1 MGRGAV
7 LQMIVVAGC
16 VAMAACQSAQFIL
29 PDGDVTGTWG
39 GNNAGL
45 IATDSTAHVHIGCE
59 SGDAEGPIHVGSGGS
74 FDTTGTFTVGAYP
87 IGPGVTH
94 PARFR
99 GVVVGK
105 TMQLTVTLT
114 DTART
119 FGPVALEYGI
129 EPRMGP
135 CPICATRDAIRRA
148 HARVKMR

>member
-1 MGRGAV
+1 MQWILAV
-7 LQMIVVAGC
+7 VCLAF
-16 VAMAACQSAQFIL
+16 AACQSSQWIL

-45 IATDSTAHVHIGCE
+45 IATDSTAHVHVGCE
-59 SGDAEGPIHVGSGGS
+59 SGDADGPIHVSSGGT

-105 TMQLTVTLT
+105 TMQLVVVLT

-119 FGPVALEYGI
+119 FGPVTLEYGI
-129 EPRMGP
+129 QPRMGP
-135 CPICATRDAIRRA
+135 CPICATRDAIRRS
-148 HARVKMR
+148 HAGVKMR